1 MIGRGIVQSGDG
13 RDLATL
19 DRHHE
24 GAGDG
29 TDEGRGERTR
39 SGIDRPHEPLH
50 PLDGVLHVL
59 PVDLPR
65 RLEGLD
71 IGVERGLRRTELGGD
86 GLEIGADGT
95 RPLMAV
101 QRVLDPRGRTAEEG
115 PYRGDDDLLLA
126 GGDRIEGALGASEP
140 GGQVGE
146 LKMAEALGQIHLD
159 QLIDEG
165 IASVRPART
174 RRVDD
179 HLRYSTEEG
188 YSVLLRVS
196 KGAAMPVDRLLPTSE
211 ASDLIDLTRQLVD
224 RELRPIVDQHE
235 RDGVFPREVFRTLGR
250 AGLLG
255 LPYPERYGG
264 GGQPYE
270 VYLQVLEEIGTAWA
284 SVGVGTSVHALSCFG
299 LFTAGSDAQRERWL
313 PDMLGGE
320 LLGAYCL
327 SEAHAGSDP
336 SAMRTRA
343 RREGD
348 EYVIDGAKAWTTH
361 GGQADF
367 YKVMATTDAGITCFL
382 VPADAEGLSADHP
395 EDKMGL
401 MGSTTA
407 TMLFD
412 GVRVPAERRLGD
424 EGQGLSI
431 ALAGLDA
438 GRLGIAAVATGVAQG
453 ALDVAVAYA
462 KERETFGQPII
473 DHQGLTFLLAD
484 MAAAVESARATY
496 LAAARRRD
504 AGISFGK
511 QASIAKLVA
520 TDNAMKVTTDAV
532 QVLGGAGYTRDFP
545 VERYMRETKVM
556 QIFEGTNQ
564 IQRLVIGRGLKKQ

>member
-1 MIGRGIVQSGDG
+1 MSAERMLPTPEAEDLISLTRRIV
-13 RDLATL
+13 
-19 DRHHE
+19 
-24 GAGDG
+24 
-29 TDEGRGERTR
+29 DE
-39 SGIDRPHEPLH
+39 
-50 PLDGVLHVL
+50 
-59 PVDLPR
+59 
-65 RLEGLD
+65 
-71 IGVERGLRRTELGGD
+71 
-86 GLEIGADGT
+86 
-95 RPLMAV
+95 
-101 QRVLDPRGRTAEEG
+101 
-115 PYRGDDDLLLA
+115 
-126 GGDRIEGALGASEP
+126 
-140 GGQVGE
+140 
-146 LKMAEALGQIHLD
+146 
-159 QLIDEG
+159 QL
-165 IASVRPART
+165 RPA
-174 RRVDD
+174 VD
-179 HLRYSTEEG
+179 
-188 YSVLLRVS
+188 
-196 KGAAMPVDRLLPTSE
+196 A
-211 ASDLIDLTRQLVD
+211 
-224 RELRPIVDQHE
+224 HE
-235 RDGVFPREVFRTLGR
+235 REGTFPRDVFRTLGR

-255 LPYPERYGG
+255 LPYPEEYGG

-299 LFTAGSDAQRERWL
+299 LFTAGTQVQRERWL
-313 PDMLGGE
+313 PDILGGE

-336 SAMRTRA
+336 AAMRTTA
-343 RREGD
+343 RRVGD
-348 EYVIDGAKAWTTH
+348 DYVIDGAKAWTTH

-367 YKVMATTDAGITCFL
+367 YKVMAKAEAGITCFL
-382 VPADAEGLSADHP
+382 VPADADGLSADPP

-412 GVRVPAERRLGD
+412 GVRIPVERRLGG

-453 ALDVAVAYA
+453 ALDVAIAYA
-462 KERETFGQPII
+462 KERETFGRPII
-473 DHQGLTFLLAD
+473 DHQGLTFVLAD

-496 LAAARRRD
+496 LSAARRRD
-504 AGISFGK
+504 AGLPFGQ